1 MLAPRMTDREGGGE
15 GRTALEKALGLVTDV
30 RAGEGVTALLLTLN
44 LFLLLTAYYVI
55 KPVRDTLIVSVEHG
69 PEYKSYMGGA
79 IAIALLFA
87 VPAYARIAE
96 RLPRNRLLIGVS
108 LFFASNLVGFFF
120 LNLLPPLQSGAGGLA
135 FALGFFL
142 WVGVFNMMI
151 IAQFWAFANDLY
163 TDEQGKRL
171 FALVGLGAS
180 VGSAVGSMLIARLV
194 DDLGIAPMFLVCAA
208 LLGASAFL
216 IQVAHV
222 RETHRAAGATTEA
235 EKARVA
241 ELERERAEEAKK
253 ARPKG
258 RDGSFAMVW
267 KHRYLALLAAF
278 SVVFTLVNTNGEYI
292 LGRLVKDFSNGLVA
306 SGVAEAQAKTQV
318 AAFYGSFYLWVNVL
332 GVVLQ
337 ALVVSRIIKYGGLKI
352 AMFVLPIVALADA
365 TAIALFPIL
374 AIARYGKVAENAFDY
389 SLNNTVRNTLWL
401 PTTRRMKYLAKQA
414 VDTFFVRMGDVGSA
428 LVVLGLVAGLG
439 FGVRAMALA
448 NVALIVVWLA
458 LAWAIVRENA
468 RMVARKEA
476 GELPDEEEPT
486 A

>member
-1 MLAPRMTDREGGGE
+1 MTEKDGEGGD
-15 GRTALEKALGLVTDV
+15 RSALEKALGVVTEV
-30 RAGEGVTALLLTLN
+30 RAGEGITALLLTLN

-55 KPVRDTLIVSVEHG
+55 KPVRDTLIVSVENG

-79 IAIALLFA
+79 IAVALLFA
-87 VPAYARIAE
+87 VPAYARVAA
-96 RLPRNRLLIGVS
+96 RLPRNRLLVGVS

-142 WVGVFNMMI
+142 WVGIFNMMI

-180 VGSAVGSMLIARLV
+180 VGSAVGSLLIAQLV
-194 DDLGIAPMFLVCAA
+194 DELGIAPMFLVCAA

-222 RETHRAAGATTEA
+222 RETHRAAGATTDA
-235 EKARVA
+235 DKARVA
-241 ELERERAEEAKK
+241 ETERERAEAAKK
-253 ARPKG
+253 APPKDG
-258 RDGSFAMVW
+258 EGSFAMVF
-267 KHRYLALLAAF
+267 KHRYLILLAAF

-306 SGVAEAQAKTQV
+306 SGVPEAEAKKQV
-318 AAFYGSFYLWVNVL
+318 AAFFGSFYLWVNIA

-337 ALVVSRIIKYGGLKI
+337 AFVVSRIIKYGGLRV
-352 AMFVLPIVALADA
+352 AMFVLPVVALADA
-365 TAIALFPIL
+365 AAIAMFPVL
-374 AIARYGKVAENAFDY
+374 AIVRYGKIAENAFDY

-401 PTTRRMKYLAKQA
+401 PTTRRMKYVAKQA

-428 LVVLGLVAGLG
+428 LVVLALAAGLG
-439 FGVRAMALA
+439 LGVRAMAIT
-448 NVALIVVWLA
+448 NIVLIVVWLV
-458 LAWAIVRENA
+458 LAAAIVRENA
-468 RMVARKEA
+468 RMVKRKEA
-476 GELPDEEEPT
+476 GELKDEEEPAT
-486 A
+486 